1 MKPRIDERTF
11 CFPISI
17 EPQPDITYVPVLEL
31 GLTTFLLTWFYRR
44 ETMFS
49 YGAMDENRNIPKMLA
64 TM

>member
-1 MKPRIDERTF
+1 M
-11 CFPISI
+11 

-31 GLTTFLLTWFYRR
+31 GLTTFLPTWFYRR

>member
-1 MKPRIDERTF
+1 M
-11 CFPISI
+11 

-31 GLTTFLLTWFYRR
+31 GLMTFLLMWFYRR

-49 YGAMDENRNIPKMLA
+49 YGAMDENKNIPKMLA